1 MSEAQIEARTKG
13 PKAIGRVFD
22 LLKLLAGR
30 QGGLGLAEISAAL
43 GVPKSTMIDTLRGL
57 CELHYLSHREG
68 RYRLGPTAYH
78 FASRIVANWSA
89 PEMIREQVR
98 KLGKETRESVGFA
111 IADWDIGQAF
121 YTEAFNSP
129 QPVRYS
135 MQAGLHAP
143 LYASAAGRVLL
154 AYASPERIDAYLARA
169 HLKPLTGGTRTSPA
183 AIRDNLTLIRQQGYC
198 ASFGEMLSD
207 TAAIAVPIS
216 GPDGDNLG
224 ALMIAA
230 PLDRMK
236 LNFNL
241 LLSMLQQAGRHS
253 SAGSA

>member
-1 MSEAQIEARTKG
+1 MSEPQTESRTKG
-13 PKAIGRVFD
+13 PKAIARVFD
-22 LLKLLAGR
+22 LLKLLAR
-30 QGGLGLAEISAAL
+30 KQDGLGLTEISAAL
-43 GVPKSTMIDTLRGL
+43 NVSKSTMIDTLRGL
-57 CELHYLSHREG
+57 CDLHYLSHRDG

-78 FASRIVANWSA
+78 FASRIVSNWSA
-89 PEMIREQVR
+89 PDMIRAEVS
-98 KLGKETRESVGFA
+98 KLGNETRESVGFA
-111 IADWDIGQAF
+111 IADWDIGQVF

-135 MQAGLHAP
+135 MQAGLRAP

-154 AYASPERIDAYLARA
+154 AYAQPERVDAYLDRA
-169 HLKPLTGGTRTSPA
+169 HLKALTSVTRTSPE
-183 AIRDNLTLIRQQGYC
+183 AIRDNLAQIRQQGYC

-207 TAAIAVPIS
+207 TAAIAVPIR

-236 LNFNL
+236 RNFDRL
-241 LLSMLQQAGRHS
+241 LDMILQAGRRA
-253 SAGSA
+253 SAGSN